1 MTRNVDLLT
10 GGSKE
15 IDKIVNNLDK
25 SFSERRK
32 ARRRK
37 KLDKNGDGGAITT
50 TTEVC
55 DDKVVND
62 KEKERF
68 RKMGY
73 VRRMKY
79 IMNDVEEL
87 RQTTCENRKYIRDL
101 HSKLDLLADGKQ
113 QKIKFNAQLLQK
125 ELLQFLT
132 YGAKEGHIV
141 IEEGKF
147 ARIEE

>member
-10 GGSKE
+10 GSTE

-32 ARRRK
+32 ARRRD
-37 KLDKNGDGGAITT
+37 KLIKNGDGGAITT
-50 TTEVC
+50 TEVC
-55 DDKVVND
+55 EEKVED
-62 KEKERF
+62 KERERF

-73 VRRMKY
+73 ARRIKH
-79 IMNDVEEL
+79 ILGDVDEV
-87 RQTTCENRKYIRDL
+87 RQTTYENRKYIRDL
-101 HSKLDLLADGKQ
+101 YNRIDLLVEKQ

-132 YGAKEGHIV
+132 YGAKEGHLI